1 MYLLANIS
9 DPDPTRARL
18 LRSSLGL
25 LAERGYKGAT
35 TREIAA
41 RAGVSEVTLFRHYAS
56 KEELMR
62 EAIGRISPPVEQL
75 IPAQIDDL
83 EAAFVRLVRNIEALI
98 EANQGFVIRLLPE
111 LMRHPELR
119 GEGGAPGFTRAF
131 TAAAGFIKHC
141 QELGLL
147 RTDETPE
154 QMVVALVGPLI
165 ARVLLSG
172 VWGVRI
178 PLDLQ
183 AHVRG
188 FLEGRRVSAPQG
200 KRRRNSGRAKR

>member
-18 LRSSLGL
+18 LRSSLEL

-75 IPAQIDDL
+75 IPAQIGDL
-83 EAAFVRLVRNIEALI
+83 EAAFVQLVRNIEALI

-131 TAAAGFIKHC
+131 TAAGGFIKHC

-178 PLDLQ
+178 PLDLE

-200 KRRRNSGRAKR
+200 ERRRNSGRAKR